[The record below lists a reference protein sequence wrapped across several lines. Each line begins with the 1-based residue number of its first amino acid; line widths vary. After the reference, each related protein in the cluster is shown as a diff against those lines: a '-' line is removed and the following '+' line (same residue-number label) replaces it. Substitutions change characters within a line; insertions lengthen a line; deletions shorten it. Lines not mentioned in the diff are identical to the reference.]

1 MNFAIQQ
8 EMDEF
13 FRNFDGSNHVIE
25 EEVRKIETELLT
37 PIRAQIRVLESELNE
52 LYGQAGDLENQIR
65 DARRAV
71 EAKQREA
78 EDQVFD
84 LLEEAVNAAS
94 GTNPVVDEPVV
105 EPITMPVETTPETP
119 VDSTP
124 EPTVE
129 PTAVGAGA

>member
-71 EAKQREA
+71 EVKQREA

-105 EPITMPVETTPETP
+105 EPTTVPVEPTPETP

>member
-71 EAKQREA
+71 EVKQREA

-105 EPITMPVETTPETP
+105 EPITVPVEPTPETP

>member
-1 MNFAIQQ
+1 MA
-8 EMDEF
+8 
-13 FRNFDGSNHVIE
+13 H
-25 EEVRKIETELLT
+25 
-37 PIRAQIRVLESELNE
+37 
-52 LYGQAGDLENQIR
+52 DLEGQIK

-71 EAKQREA
+71 EAKQREV

-94 GTNPVVDEPVV
+94 GTNPVVEPTTVVEEPTVEPTPVV
-105 EPITMPVETTPETP
+105 E
-119 VDSTP
+119 